1 MTVFFNVLP
10 PDEARSL
17 IRQHLKPLEITDL
30 LLTSEALDRVTGE
43 AVCAPHPLPTFRRS
57 TMDGYAVKA
66 ADTFGAGSA
75 LPAFLHVVGEVV
87 MGRPATIE
95 LGTGE
100 AAIIHTGGE
109 LPQSADAVVQVEN
122 TQPVGDEEIEVVRA
136 VAVGEN
142 VIQVGEDI
150 AEGEEILPAR
160 WWLRPQDLG
169 GLLALGIVQVTVVRR
184 PRVALIS
191 TGDEVVAPS
200 EPMGPGQVRD
210 INSYTTAALA
220 GRAGAEPILYGVIP
234 DDLDAMRAVAAR
246 AMEEADVIVFSAGS
260 SVSVRDATARVIEE
274 LGEPGILFHG
284 VAVRPGKPTI
294 GAIAQGKP
302 VFGLPGNPVSAMNLF
317 DLLVVPTLLHLTGC
331 VNPPRPAMARARV
344 ARNVP
349 GMAGREDRV
358 PVRLAL
364 RDGELWAEPVFGKS
378 NLIFTLVRADGTF
391 IIPLDAGGVS
401 MGDWVDVQLYDG

>member
-10 PDEARSL
+10 PERALSL
-17 IRQHLKPLEITDL
+17 IVQHLGPLEIAERVSTP
-30 LLTSEALDRVTGE
+30 EALDRVTVR
-43 AVCAPHPLPTFRRS
+43 AVHAPHPLPTFRRS

-66 ADTFGAGSA
+66 ADTFGASGT
-75 LPAFLHVVGEVV
+75 LPAFLHVVGEVA

-95 LGTGE
+95 LGSAE

-109 LPQSADAVVQVEN
+109 LPPAADAVVQVEN
-122 TQPVGDEEIEVVRA
+122 TQPVGDDEIEVMRA

-142 VIQVGEDI
+142 VIQVGEDV
-150 AEGEEILPAR
+150 AEGGEILPAR

-169 GLLALGIVQVTVVRR
+169 GLLALGIMQVAVVCR

-191 TGDEVVAPS
+191 TGDEVVPPS

-210 INSYTTAALA
+210 INSYTAAA
-220 GRAGAEPILYGVIP
+220 MARRAGAEPILCGVVP
-234 DDLDAMRAVAAR
+234 DDLDAMRAAAAR

-274 LGEPGILFHG
+274 LGDPGILFHG

-294 GAIAQGKP
+294 GAIAGGKP

-317 DLLVVPTLLHLTGC
+317 DLLVVPTIHHLSGC
-331 VNPPRPAMARARV
+331 INPPVPAKVRARV

-349 GMAGREDRV
+349 GLPGREDRV
-358 PVRLAL
+358 PARLVR

-391 IIPLDAGGVS
+391 VIPLDAAGVT
-401 MGDWVDVQLYDG
+401 MGDWVDVQLDR

>member
-1 MTVFFNVLP
+1 MTLFFNVLP

-17 IRQHLKPLEITDL
+17 ILHGLQPLEIADNV
-30 LLTSEALDRVTGE
+30 LTPEALGRVTVQ
-43 AVCAPHPLPTFRRS
+43 AVRAPHPLPTFRRS

-66 ADTFGAGSA
+66 ADTFGASSA
-75 LPAFLHVVGEVV
+75 LPAFLRVVGEIP
-87 MGRPATIE
+87 MGRPAATD
-95 LGTGE
+95 LRSAE

-109 LPQSADAVVQVEN
+109 LPHTADAVVQVEN
-122 TQPVGDEEIEVVRA
+122 TQPVGDDEIEVVRA

-142 VIQVGEDI
+142 VIQVGEDV

-169 GLLALGIVQVTVVRR
+169 GLLALGIMRVAVVRK

-210 INSYTTAALA
+210 INSYTTAAMA
-220 GRAGAEPILYGVIP
+220 QRAGAEPILYGVIP
-234 DDLDAMRAVAAR
+234 DNLDRMRAVAAR
-246 AMEEADVIVFSAGS
+246 AMAEADIIVFSAGS
-260 SVSVRDATARVIEE
+260 SVSVRDTTARVVGE
-274 LGEPGILFHG
+274 LGDPGILFHG

-317 DLLVVPTLLHLTGC
+317 DLLVVPTIYHLLGC
-331 VNPPRPAMARARV
+331 THPPQAAVVRARV

-349 GMAGREDRV
+349 AMPGREDRV
-358 PVRLAL
+358 AAKIVQ
-364 RDGELWAEPVFGKS
+364 RDGEFWAEPVFGKS

-391 IIPLDAGGVS
+391 VIPLDAGGVT
-401 MGDWVDVQLYDG
+401 MGEWVDVRLFS